1 MKSVRAI
8 EHFFLYQKL
17 LCNTCYC
24 ERNSIALFLLNN
36 QNNIMKKKLIYI
48 TGTLL
53 VSIFG
58 FSQDTLSISKSELL
72 QKISEKN
79 LQIKIAEKNYQS
91 AKADYNQSRA
101 LFLPNIAVSHT
112 GISTTNPLMA
122 FGSKLN
128 QEILTASDFNPA
140 LLNDPAK
147 TQNFATKFEI
157 QQPLINI
164 DGIYGRQAAKTKME
178 AFQLQTERTKEYLE
192 LEVFKSYMQLQ
203 LAYKAVK
210 VLEKANTTG
219 KSNLKLV
226 QNYFQQGLLQKTD
239 LLNVQVRVNEI
250 ANQLQYAKSNV
261 QNASDYLAFLLNEDT
276 KDKIYKPSEALEN
289 TIAIETINV
298 SLSENRKDI
307 QAMNKSSEAYSK
319 MLQASKMTFLPRLNA
334 FGSYEMYDKNI
345 LGTSAKGYLVGAQLS
360 WNIFDGYKSIG
371 KYEKAKAESQKADVE
386 KEQYTKQSQLELNKT
401 NRQLLDSE
409 NKVNLSQLAFE
420 QSQEAFRIRQNRFA
434 QGLEKT
440 TDLLQAETQ
449 MIQKEL
455 EQLQAV
461 FEYNFTKQY
470 LQFLTK

>member
-1 MKSVRAI
+1 
-8 EHFFLYQKL
+8 
-17 LCNTCYC
+17 
-24 ERNSIALFLLNN
+24 
-36 QNNIMKKKLIYI
+36 MKKFKHTILSSAV
-48 TGTLL
+48 LFS
-53 VSIFG
+53 VFG
-58 FSQDTLSISKSELL
+58 LAQDTLSISKNDISK
-72 QKISEKN
+72 KIASTN
-79 LQIKIAEKNYQS
+79 LQVKIAEKNAQS
-91 AKADYNQSRA
+91 AKADYNQA
-101 LFLPNIAVSHT
+101 KAVYLPNISVSHT

-157 QQPLINI
+157 QQPLINV
-164 DGIYGRQAAKTKME
+164 DGFYERQAAKAKME

-192 LEVFKSYMQLQ
+192 LEVSKAYMQLQ

-219 KSNLKLV
+219 KANLKLV
-226 QNYFQQGLLQKTD
+226 ENYFKQGMLQKTD

-261 QNASDYLAFLLNEDT
+261 QNASDYLGFLLNEDT
-276 KDKIYKPSEALEN
+276 QGKVYKPSEALEN
-289 TIAIETINV
+289 TISIEAMNTT
-298 SLSENRKDI
+298 LSENRKDI
-307 QAMNKSSEAYSK
+307 QAMSKSSEAYAK
-319 MLQASKMTFLPRLNA
+319 MLQSSKMTFLPRLNA
-334 FGSYEMYDKNI
+334 FGSYEMYDATV

-386 KEQYTKQSQLELNKT
+386 KEQYTKQSQLELNKI
-401 NRQLLDSE
+401 NRQLIDAE
-409 NKVNLSQLAFE
+409 NKVNLSKLAFE
-420 QSQEAFRIRQNRFA
+420 QLQEAYRIRQNRFA
-434 QGLEKT
+434 QGIEKT
-440 TDLLQAETQ
+440 TDLLQSETQ

>member
-1 MKSVRAI
+1 
-8 EHFFLYQKL
+8 
-17 LCNTCYC
+17 
-24 ERNSIALFLLNN
+24 
-36 QNNIMKKKLIYI
+36 MKKISYI
-48 TGTLL
+48 IFTGTILSS
-53 VSIFG
+53 VFG
-58 FSQDTLSISKSELL
+58 FSQDTLAISKSELV
-72 QKISEKN
+72 QKIVEKN
-79 LQIKIAEKNYQS
+79 LQIKIAEKTYQS
-91 AKADYNQSRA
+91 AKADYNQSNA
-101 LFLPNIAVSHT
+101 LFLPNINVSHT

-164 DGIYGRQAAKTKME
+164 DGFYGRQAAKAKME

-192 LEVFKSYMQLQ
+192 LEVSKAYMQLQ

-219 KSNLKLV
+219 KANLKLV
-226 QNYFQQGLLQKTD
+226 ENYFKQGMLQKTD

-261 QNASDYLAFLLNEDT
+261 QNASDYLGFLLNEDT
-276 KDKIYKPSEALEN
+276 QGKVYKPSEALEN
-289 TIAIETINV
+289 TISIEPINTT
-298 SLSENRKDI
+298 LSENRKDI
-307 QAMNKSSEAYSK
+307 QAMSKSSEAYAK
-319 MLQASKMTFLPRLNA
+319 MLQSSKMTFLPRLNA
-334 FGSYEMYDKNI
+334 FGSYEMYDATV